1 MSTLGL
7 DPERLRSLD
16 DKGHHI
22 TIIPAEVKGCYRTN
36 RTWTQYVL
44 IMIFLLIPWTEMN
57 GSQTILLDIPRRQF
71 ALFGM
76 TFWAHDAPLI
86 FFILAILTLGLTFV
100 TAIWGRVWCG
110 WACPQTVFIDG
121 VFRRIEQWV
130 EGNYLERRKLH
141 SEKMSINKLKKRS
154 LKWFLFFL
162 VSSLI
167 SHSFAAY
174 FVGSKNLVKMI
185 QGSPTENWTYFLI
198 ISSMTAIVL
207 FDFGWFREQ
216 FCIIMCPYGRFQSV
230 LMSQNSLAVVYDA
243 KRGEPRKGLPLSL
256 DGKQGDCVSCG
267 RCVQVCPT
275 GIDIRKGVQMECIA
289 CTACID
295 ACDEIME
302 KVHKPKGLI
311 KYASVSGNPISVKRP
326 RTLIYVA
333 LIGLAILGLVYN
345 VATREPISISVLRG
359 KDTPYS
365 MVKNEKGANVILNH
379 LKLHLKNQ
387 TFQKVKFQFSIS
399 GDMKEQV
406 ELTIVQNPVEV
417 DSGADYTLH
426 AFVKFPPD
434 LVSNTGSA
442 KGLLKVVATGGEK
455 PYETEKEF
463 TLVGPKK

>member
-7 DPERLRSLD
+7 DPERLQSLD
-16 DKGHHI
+16 DHGHHI
-22 TIIPAEVKGCYRTN
+22 TIIPAEVKGIFRIN

-57 GSQTILLDIPRRQF
+57 GAQTILLDIPRRQF

-86 FFILAILTLGLTFV
+86 FFILAIFTLGLTFV

-121 VFRRIEQWV
+121 VFRRIEKWV
-130 EGNYLERRKLH
+130 EGNYIERRKLH
-141 SEKMSINKLKKRS
+141 AEKMSLKKLRIKS
-154 LKWFLFFL
+154 LKWFLFLF
-162 VSSLI
+162 VSSFI

-174 FVGSKNLVKMI
+174 FVGSKNLVKMV
-185 QGSPTENWTYFLI
+185 QGSPNDNWTYFLI
-198 ISSMTAIVL
+198 ITSMTAIVL

-230 LMSQNSLAVVYDA
+230 LMSEDSLAVVYDA
-243 KRGEPRKGLPLSL
+243 KRGEPRKGLPTLNN
-256 DGKQGDCVSCG
+256 KQGDCVSCG

-311 KYASVSGNPISVKRP
+311 KYSSVSGNPVTVKRP
-326 RTLIYVA
+326 RTLVYVA
-333 LIGLAILGLVYN
+333 LIGLAIIGLIYN
-345 VATREPISISVLRG
+345 VATREPISVSVLRG

-365 MVKNEKGANVILNH
+365 QVKNEKGQEVILNH

-387 TFQKVKFQFSIS
+387 TFQKVKFHFSLTGELADKI
-399 GDMKEQV
+399 D
-406 ELTIVQNPVEV
+406 LTIVQNPVEV
-417 DSGADYTLH
+417 ESGADYTLH

-434 LVSNTGSA
+434 LVSATGSA
-442 KGLLKVVATGGEK
+442 TGQIKIDVTGVEK
-455 PYETEKEF
+455 PFSTDKEF
-463 TLVGPKK
+463 TIVGPKK